1 MLHPSQHLLMPEPH
15 GQIVNPSKKSEINLL
30 VDLVG
35 LSELLKLCPI
45 DSVLLLDKKIKPE
58 FPQKI
63 YYLVVLHVEVDVVE
77 VIHQLLGLIIKTL
90 DLLPEIFMEIP
101 NIVKL
106 MLSHHVP
113 IILTP
118 PNTQIAQPLN
128 ITPHHVNKHVTPHQ
142 EEHTLLINITDL
154 QLILFQES
162 LKSNKIS

>member
-1 MLHPSQHLLMPEPH
+1 MPEPL
-15 GQIVNPSKKSEINLL
+15 GQIVNQSKKSEINLL
-30 VDLVG
+30 VDPVG
-35 LSELLKLCPI
+35 LSEPLKLCLI
-45 DSVLLLDKKIKPE
+45 ESVLLLDKKIKPE
-58 FPQKI
+58 FQLKI

-77 VIHQLLGLIIKTL
+77 VIHQLLGLIINQP
-90 DLLPEIFMEIP
+90 DLLPVIFIKIP

-128 ITPHHVNKHVTPHQ
+128 ITPHHVNKHVLQ
-142 EEHTLLINITDL
+142 NLEDHTIPINITDL
-154 QLILFQES
+154 QLILFKES